1 MMRINDVGAF
11 FRAIAPWLAQRNA
24 GRPREFSLGVP
35 DAGTTVSFRFFER
48 GLQLGDTPLPVHIE
62 LSRRELTA
70 VVFGC
75 HPDRPA
81 TVPEAM
87 SGLFPFYFPIPILDR
102 S

>member
-1 MMRINDVGAF
+1 M
-11 FRAIAPWLAQRNA
+11 Q
-24 GRPREFSLGVP
+24 
-35 DAGTTVSFRFFER
+35 GTDPSV
-48 GLQLGDTPLPVHIE
+48 E
-62 LSRRELTA
+62 LSVLWTLTA

-81 TVPEAM
+81 AVPEAM